1 MPTSPAGRRP
11 PNKGQRGFAYAL
23 VLVAIVL
30 VGIFAGVAD
39 QRTTRILQADREAEL
54 LFRGQAYRQAIAR
67 YHTVAGR
74 YPRSL
79 RDLLKD
85 PRLAQR
91 THLRTLYP
99 DPMAE
104 PAERAAE
111 DGGWRLIRAPDGG
124 IAGVASKSRQ
134 APLKQANFALGLE
147 RFEGAQRYD
156 EWVFDYTARPAAGV
170 RPPTPSSMLHPR

>member
-11 PNKGQRGFAYAL
+11 PNKRQGGFAYAL

-30 VGIFAGVAD
+30 VGIFAGVANHT
-39 QRTTRILQADREAEL
+39 TTRLMQADREAEL
-54 LFRGQAYRQAIAR
+54 LFRGQAYRDAIAR
-67 YHTVAGR
+67 YHAVAGR
-74 YPRSL
+74 YPRAL

-91 THLRTLYP
+91 THLRTAYA

-104 PAERAAE
+104 PSERAAE
-111 DGGWRLIRAPDGG
+111 DGGWRLVRAPDGG

-134 APLKQANFALGLE
+134 EPLKKANFPLGLE
-147 RFEGAQRYD
+147 KFEGAQRYE
-156 EWVFDYTARPAAGV
+156 EWVFDYLPQPSAAARPAISV
-170 RPPTPSSMLHPR
+170 QKSHFP

>member
-1 MPTSPAGRRP
+1 M
-11 PNKGQRGFAYAL
+11 

-30 VGIFAGVAD
+30 VGIFAGVANLT
-39 QRTTRILQADREAEL
+39 TTRIMQADREAEL
-54 LFRGQAYRQAIAR
+54 LFRGQAYRDAIAR
-67 YHTVAGR
+67 YYAVAGY

-91 THLRTLYP
+91 THLRTLYA

-111 DGGWRLIRAPDGG
+111 GGGWRVLRASDGG
-124 IAGVASKSRQ
+124 IAGVASKNRQ
-134 APLKQANFALGLE
+134 VPLKRANFPPGLDKC
-147 RFEGAQRYD
+147 EGAQSYE
-156 EWVFDYTARPAAGV
+156 EWVFEYQARPASV
-170 RPPTPSSMLHPR
+170 KKPVSPLKVL